1 MATFRLGEST
11 TTDDAEGETLALH
24 DASGVTADALA
35 KAIVGLTGEIAQRPS
50 AVSAIKVD
58 GRRAYDRVRSGEDV
72 VLAAR
77 TVRISEFTVLDFRPA
92 DAEVTVRVT
101 CSSGTYIRALA
112 RDVGETLGV
121 GAHVRSLRRTAIG
134 SVTVADCVTLDEFA
148 ADPRVAAIADAGAAW
163 FASVVVSHEA
173 AGALS
178 HGRRTCPAPPG
189 FEAASTLVVNPAG
202 NAICYAGLEHGM
214 HPTAVFVAPDA
225 PSRGHHPVKRW
236 FGLDQAEQI
245 GPITAIGVYDGV
257 HRGHRLLI
265 RRGLSDA
272 RRSGH
277 PMVVVTFSPNPAE
290 VVRERP
296 PTRLATL
303 EHRLLLIESLG
314 VDATPSDF
322 DQHMSQLS
330 PAQFVNDVLVDGL
343 GAACVVVGENFRFG
357 YRASGDVEALRQFGA
372 PSGMT
377 VDAVSLLREA
387 LWVARMCR
395 SVPPKS
401 VG

>member
-1 MATFRLGEST
+1 MITEQPCGFVLIDKPMGYTSHDVVARVRRILHTRRVGHAGTLDPSATGVLVIGVGRATRLLGQVAGGDKTYEATFRLGEST

-35 KAIVGLTGEIAQRPS
+35 KAIVGLTGEFAQRPS
-50 AVSAIKVD
+50 AVSAIKVN

-178 HGRRTCPAPPG
+178 HGRTCPAPPG
-189 FEAASTLVVNPAG
+189 FEAASTLVLNPAG
-202 NAICYAGLEHGM
+202 DAICYAGLEHGM
-214 HPTAVFVAPDA
+214 LHPTAVFVAPDA
-225 PSRGHHPVKRW
+225 PSRE
-236 FGLDQAEQI
+236 D
-245 GPITAIGVYDGV
+245 IT
-257 HRGHRLLI
+257 
-265 RRGLSDA
+265 
-272 RRSGH
+272 
-277 PMVVVTFSPNPAE
+277 P
-290 VVRERP
+290 
-296 PTRLATL
+296 
-303 EHRLLLIESLG
+303 
-314 VDATPSDF
+314 
-322 DQHMSQLS
+322 
-330 PAQFVNDVLVDGL
+330 
-343 GAACVVVGENFRFG
+343 
-357 YRASGDVEALRQFGA
+357 
-372 PSGMT
+372 
-377 VDAVSLLREA
+377 
-387 LWVARMCR
+387 
-395 SVPPKS
+395 
-401 VG
+401 